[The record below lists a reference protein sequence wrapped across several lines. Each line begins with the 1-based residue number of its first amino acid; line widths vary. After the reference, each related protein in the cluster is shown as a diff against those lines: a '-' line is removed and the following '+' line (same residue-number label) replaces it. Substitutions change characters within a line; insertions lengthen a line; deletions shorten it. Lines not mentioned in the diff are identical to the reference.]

1 MKIVMVDSKI
11 LNVYEKPRRYAPVR
25 LYSTA
30 KLPYNSN
37 ISGGNMIYN
46 FILAETRGRVGL
58 ITLNRPQVLN
68 ALNNQLV
75 REVMEALDAFDKE
88 DSISSMVITG
98 NEKAFA
104 AGADIKEMA
113 DKNTLQMMD
122 ADHVAAFGRIR
133 TIRKPVIA
141 AVSGWALG
149 AGCEVALSC
158 DMIIA
163 SDSAKFGQPEINIG
177 VIPGAGGTQ
186 RLVRA
191 VGKALAM
198 EMILNNRTLTAQEAL
213 QYGLVNRVV
222 PVGDYLSEALKLAD
236 EIASRAPLAVRAAK
250 RMINHS
256 YESFL
261 AEGLAEEK
269 RVFYSLFNSED
280 QKEGMQAFVEKRKP
294 EWKGR

>member
-1 MKIVMVDSKI
+1 MNHTSI
-11 LNVYEKPRRYAPVR
+11 LV
-25 LYSTA
+25 
-30 KLPYNSN
+30 
-37 ISGGNMIYN
+37 
-46 FILAETRGRVGL
+46 ETRGRVGL
-58 ITLNRPQVLN
+58 ITLNRPQALN
-68 ALNNQLV
+68 ALNNQLM
-75 REVMEALDAFDKE
+75 RELMDALETFDK
-88 DSISSMVITG
+88 DDDIGAMVITG

-113 DKNTLQMMD
+113 DKTIQQMMD
-122 ADHVAAFGRIR
+122 ADHVAVFGRIR
-133 TIRKPVIA
+133 TIQKPVIA

-149 AGCEVALSC
+149 GGCEVVLSC

-163 SDSAKFGQPEINIG
+163 SDSAKFGQPEINLG

-213 QYGLVNRVV
+213 HYGLVNRVV
-222 PVGDYLSEALKLAD
+222 PVGDYLNVAIILAD
-236 EIASRAPLAVRAAK
+236 EIAVRAPLAVLAAK
-250 RMINHS
+250 RLINHS

-261 AEGLAEEK
+261 ADGLAEEK
-269 RVFYSLFNSED
+269 QVFYNLFASED

-294 EWKGR
+294 EWKGK